1 MSQSQSFL
9 RLNVGFI
16 VHQTIGYSRD
26 FDFNFPALKL
36 DDELSLTGLTGVVRV
51 TRTPQGLLVQVKL
64 QANTLCTC
72 VRCLEDFD
80 QPLQADFSEL
90 YAFDRRSVTESGL
103 ILPDN
108 GHINLAPLIREFMH
122 LEIPISPICR
132 TDCRGL
138 CLECGA
144 NLNITPCDHKSTT
157 GDGRL
162 SALQSL
168 L

>member
-26 FDFNFPALKL
+26 FDFNIPEIKLEDDLVLKN
-36 DDELSLTGLTGVVRV
+36 LSGVVRV

-64 QANTLCTC
+64 HAVARCAC

-80 QPLQADFSEL
+80 QPLTVDFSDL
-90 YAFDRRSVTESGL
+90 YAFDHRSITDSGL
-103 ILPDN
+103 ILPEN
-108 GHINLAPLIREFMH
+108 GHINLAPLVREFM
-122 LEIPISPICR
+122 LLDVPISPICR

-144 NLNITPCDHKSTT
+144 NLNIAPCDHQHAFGGS
-157 GDGRL
+157 RSNVL
-162 SALQSL
+162 ESL

>member
-26 FDFNFPALKL
+26 FDFNIPEIKLEDDLVLKN
-36 DDELSLTGLTGVVRV
+36 LSGVVRV

-64 QANTLCTC
+64 HSVARCTC

-80 QPLQADFSEL
+80 QPLTVDFSDL
-90 YAFDRRSVTESGL
+90 YAFDHRSITDSGL
-103 ILPDN
+103 ILPEN
-108 GHINLAPLIREFMH
+108 GHINLAPLVREFM
-122 LEIPISPICR
+122 LLDVPISPICR

-144 NLNITPCDHKSTT
+144 NLNIAPCDHQHAFGGS
-157 GDGRL
+157 RSNVL
-162 SALQSL
+162 ESL